1 MKSSTSETGLTL
13 SFLSLAEE
21 EEEED
26 NTGTIV
32 GAVIGSLV
40 GVGVIC
46 GAAGYVIQKNKKK
59 RKVRSANRAI
69 VPEDNGGLT
78 PVWYVFHISFAT

>member
-13 SFLSLAEE
+13 SFLSLAE

-78 PVWYVFHISFAT
+78 PV